1 LSQLGELQSADPGQ
15 LLGDSDETVR
25 VHVFRTLRESAVG
38 SAVTAAAV
46 DLLLRGFSDESALVR
61 RAAAAAAAVHC
72 GESLQGPLLR
82 LLLTTE
88 LGDVH
93 LRHTVRIALRNH
105 LQHEDWLQRFA
116 GTLRIGS
123 EISAVADLCLA
134 VKSATGAAFVADQ
147 MQVIAAYQP
156 ARLPEYLQYAAAQ
169 VSAEAAESVVVAIR
183 AQFADRPE
191 EQVQLLSAMAR
202 GFTERRQAIPAS
214 VLGWAESLV
223 LRQLGMRSLDDVEA
237 LRQSRSLAW
246 TAVGGA
252 GGSRNSCWG
261 VTTVRRCADGVTGA
275 LLFSSFEAG
284 EQRTGSW
291 RSEPFN
297 APEKL
302 SFYVAGHDGFP
313 DKPLKQ
319 VNLIRLLDAASGQV
333 LQQAAPPRNDVAQQ
347 ITWSLSKEVG
357 RRVILELVDG
367 DDATAYA
374 WLAVGRFSL
383 SGLNPSDQS
392 QRRSAAV
399 SMISEFG
406 LQQFSGVLQQLTVHA
421 DLSGRECT
429 EAAGALAKLRGS
441 SVLGALSLVPQMPEA
456 ELQLVAGVRAAF
468 DQAVTADTG
477 ELLKAAFRGA
487 TAVEQQQMAERLA
500 ADNPGAVVLTGLI
513 ESGHASARLLQ
524 RPSIQLRLQAVA
536 GAELQQRL
544 AELVA
549 QLPEESAETDK
560 LIQERSQ
567 LIAQKSGSAEAG
579 RELFRRNCQICH
591 QVAGGGRQVGPN
603 LDGVASRGVQRLLE
617 DILAPSR
624 NVDVAFRTT
633 TIVTRDGQ
641 AISGLLKELEGE
653 RVSVT
658 DSQGRET
665 IVPVA
670 DVEERRL
677 SASSPMPANVS
688 EILTSEQFVDLVSYL
703 QTLSRQ
709 SEPVQ

>member
-1 LSQLGELQSADPGQ
+1 M
-15 LLGDSDETVR
+15 
-25 VHVFRTLRESAVG
+25 
-38 SAVTAAAV
+38 
-46 DLLLRGFSDESALVR
+46 
-61 RAAAAAAAVHC
+61 
-72 GESLQGPLLR
+72 
-82 LLLTTE
+82 
-88 LGDVH
+88 
-93 LRHTVRIALRNH
+93 IA
-105 LQHEDWLQRFA
+105 
-116 GTLRIGS
+116 
-123 EISAVADLCLA
+123 
-134 VKSATGAAFVADQ
+134 
-147 MQVIAAYQP
+147 
-156 ARLPEYLQYAAAQ
+156 
-169 VSAEAAESVVVAIR
+169 
-183 AQFADRPE
+183 
-191 EQVQLLSAMAR
+191 
-202 GFTERRQAIPAS
+202 
-214 VLGWAESLV
+214 
-223 LRQLGMRSLDDVEA
+223 
-237 LRQSRSLAW
+237 
-246 TAVGGA
+246 
-252 GGSRNSCWG
+252 
-261 VTTVRRCADGVTGA
+261 
-275 LLFSSFEAG
+275 
-284 EQRTGSW
+284 
-291 RSEPFN
+291 
-297 APEKL
+297 
-302 SFYVAGHDGFP
+302 
-313 DKPLKQ
+313 
-319 VNLIRLLDAASGQV
+319 
-333 LQQAAPPRNDVAQQ
+333 
-347 ITWSLSKEVG
+347 
-357 RRVILELVDG
+357 
-367 DDATAYA
+367 
-374 WLAVGRFSL
+374 
-383 SGLNPSDQS
+383 
-392 QRRSAAV
+392 
-399 SMISEFG
+399 EFG
-406 LQQFSGVLQQLTVHA
+406 LQQFAGVLEQLTVRA

-477 ELLKAAFRGA
+477 ELLKAAFHGA

-567 LIAQKSGSAEAG
+567 LIAQKSGSADAG

-591 QVAGGGRQVGPN
+591 QVAGEGRQVGPN

-665 IVPVA
+665 ILPVA

-677 SASSPMPANVS
+677 SASSPMPANV
-688 EILTSEQFVDLVSYL
+688 
-703 QTLSRQ
+703 
-709 SEPVQ
+709 